1 MEKATP
7 YIIRHGEQKKRE
19 KNTISNM
26 SVKLKLTKDNLTN
39 VRWPCVTDQFL
50 ALSTL
55 KSMLQS

>member
-55 KSMLQS
+55 KS